1 MQLIFAAGAEEN
13 QILPLVNG
21 CEILIAT
28 PPCFL
33 RMLRKY
39 YITLDRLCHLV
50 FHDADIMVEDFTS
63 EIKAIMRHYAKLLK
77 SQPSRSAPRQ
87 AVVMASSWSVGIAS
101 LVKAYLGNPVLL
113 IPDMIEAAI
122 YRGVQQIVTF
132 CSESQR
138 DVELL
143 GKDFIIKYYCLSVTT
158 KQQQQEV
165 VDLDL
170 GVKVPGLCLK
180 YYYTLFLCPRRGILE
195 PHPYMNS
202 CKF

>member
-13 QILPLVNG
+13 RIISLVNG

-33 RMLRKY
+33 RMLRQC
-39 YITLDRLCHLV
+39 YISLDRLCHLV
-50 FHDADIMVEDFTS
+50 SDDADIVVEDFTS
-63 EIKAIMRHYAKLLK
+63 EIKCIMRHYANLLK
-77 SQPSRSAPRQ
+77 SQTCRSAPRQ

-101 LVKAYLGNPVLL
+101 LVKAYLGNPVVL

-143 GKDFIIKYYCLSVTT
+143 GK
-158 KQQQQEV
+158 
-165 VDLDL
+165 
-170 GVKVPGLCLK
+170 
-180 YYYTLFLCPRRGILE
+180 GI
-195 PHPYMNS
+195 
-202 CKF
+202 